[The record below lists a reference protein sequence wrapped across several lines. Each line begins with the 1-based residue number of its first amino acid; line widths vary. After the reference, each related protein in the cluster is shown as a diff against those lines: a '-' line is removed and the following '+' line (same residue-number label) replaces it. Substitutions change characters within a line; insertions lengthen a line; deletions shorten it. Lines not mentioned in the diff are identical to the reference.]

1 MQSGPSLSPSLK
13 WRSKLSPSCSDAGTK
28 PLAVVQTLSAVAD
41 LKSGLTLKVKHAL
54 EPFTGFWMGLR
65 KTLDVGWLSPAAEEV
80 LKKIASQLQS
90 RTQLA
95 VEDSPPTPWKQTG
108 LPSNSPHLPRV

>member
-1 MQSGPSLSPSLK
+1 V
-13 WRSKLSPSCSDAGTK
+13 GTK

-41 LKSGLTLKVKHAL
+41 LKRGLTLKVKHVR
-54 EPFTGFWMGLR
+54 EPFTGFWMGLQ

-90 RTQLA
+90 CRTQLV